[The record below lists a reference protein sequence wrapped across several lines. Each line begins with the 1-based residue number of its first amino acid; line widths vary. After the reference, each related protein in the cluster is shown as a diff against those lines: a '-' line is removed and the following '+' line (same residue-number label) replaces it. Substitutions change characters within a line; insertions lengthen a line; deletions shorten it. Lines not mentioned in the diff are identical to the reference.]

1 MKIKK
6 KINQKKKIK
15 IKYDEEEIMKNYY
28 ESQKCNET
36 YTEDDK
42 NSQIADPEKY
52 KFDSLKYSKYSKNE
66 DEDDNIKLSVINI
79 NKKSKNDKE
88 IKSNPPKKGDKSGIS
103 DTITNNNENGPS
115 IIPISFSNDKKNK
128 ESEKDDDITNTI
140 IKNKINSNKNG
151 ITSSRVQLRQE
162 NQNKP
167 NRKNRS
173 LKNRKDKKDKNEDN
187 FTEKSE
193 PIEVNETFKEHYHDL
208 ILERLDFDGFKDVNE
223 KKNWPSVF
231 SVFKTIVKNNNTLLF
246 SLWIDENDLFIKCSV
261 IIFTISIYILFNIF
275 FMTKNLSLHLYKDR
289 DKYLHETM
297 DGKSFIIM
305 NLILPL
311 IVYICVLFIRR
322 TISIKEFLQYQRY
335 KLGQI
340 GKKDKIGPQEIL
352 KLHALQTDI
361 SKFKNKNQYIE
372 KWYIII
378 GLIFLAFNWYLTSC
392 FCGIY
397 ENSIDCLTMNV
408 FMSMIFCIIFTLVF
422 FLISSFI
429 RIWFKNR
436 ELFKMSRWLNPTYLL
451 FGEIKTEP
459 KLDKKTNSDSI
470 TETESNKQNNE

>member
-1 MKIKK
+1 
-6 KINQKKKIK
+6 
-15 IKYDEEEIMKNYY
+15 
-28 ESQKCNET
+28 
-36 YTEDDK
+36 
-42 NSQIADPEKY
+42 
-52 KFDSLKYSKYSKNE
+52 
-66 DEDDNIKLSVINI
+66 
-79 NKKSKNDKE
+79 
-88 IKSNPPKKGDKSGIS
+88 
-103 DTITNNNENGPS
+103 
-115 IIPISFSNDKKNK
+115 
-128 ESEKDDDITNTI
+128 
-140 IKNKINSNKNG
+140 
-151 ITSSRVQLRQE
+151 
-162 NQNKP
+162 
-167 NRKNRS
+167 
-173 LKNRKDKKDKNEDN
+173 
-187 FTEKSE
+187 
-193 PIEVNETFKEHYHDL
+193 
-208 ILERLDFDGFKDVNE
+208 
-223 KKNWPSVF
+223 
-231 SVFKTIVKNNNTLLF
+231 
-246 SLWIDENDLFIKCSV
+246 
-261 IIFTISIYILFNIF
+261 
-275 FMTKNLSLHLYKDR
+275 MTKNLSLHLYKDR

-322 TISIKEFLQYQRY
+322 SISIKEFLQYQRY

-340 GKKDKIGPQEIL
+340 GKKDKIGPEEIL

-436 ELFKMSRWLNPTYLL
+436 ELFKISRWLNPTYLL
-451 FGEIKTEP
+451 FGEIRHNGRKNAFGSAYKIFQRDNEWTGKHGKEVGIYYSGDG
-459 KLDKKTNSDSI
+459 KRDKYSWK
-470 TETESNKQNNE
+470 